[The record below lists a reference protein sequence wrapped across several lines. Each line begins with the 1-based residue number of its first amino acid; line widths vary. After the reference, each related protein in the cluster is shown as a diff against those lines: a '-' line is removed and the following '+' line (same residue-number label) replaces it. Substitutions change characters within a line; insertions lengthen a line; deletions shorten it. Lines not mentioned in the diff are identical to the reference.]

1 MTGHEELA
9 DRISVI
15 PEPCL
20 TRAEAYAIIA
30 EVLRELAA
38 SSPAIE
44 ISAWLRASLLAL
56 PKEP

>member
-20 TRAEAYAIIA
+20 TRQEAYAIIA
-30 EVLRELAA
+30 EVLRELLA
-38 SSPAIE
+38 STTDVE
-44 ISAWLRASLLAL
+44 TSAWLRASLLAL
-56 PKEP
+56 PK

>member
-1 MTGHEELA
+1 MTAHEDLA

-30 EVLRELAA
+30 EVLKELVA
-38 SSPAIE
+38 SSPAVE
-44 ISAWLRASLLAL
+44 ITDWLAASLLAL
-56 PKEP
+56 PK

>member
-1 MTGHEELA
+1 MTGHEDLA

-30 EVLRELAA
+30 EVLKELLA
-38 SSPAIE
+38 STTDVE
-44 ISAWLRASLLAL
+44 TSAWLRASLLAL
-56 PKEP
+56 PK

>member
-1 MTGHEELA
+1 MNTHEELA

-30 EVLRELAA
+30 EVLRELLA
-38 SSPAIE
+38 STTDVQT
-44 ISAWLRASLLAL
+44 SAWLRASLLAL
-56 PKEP
+56 PK

>member
-30 EVLRELAA
+30 EVLRELLA
-38 SSPAIE
+38 STTDVQT
-44 ISAWLRASLLAL
+44 SAWLRASLLAL
-56 PKEP
+56 PK